1 MTDLKQSDKSFTY
14 RLIQILELNSL
25 ELNLMNGNVSGKLRQ
40 SLSSREVAKTKLRE
54 ESRKLDKGLNDLCTL
69 LFWSLEQTKFLGM
82 LELQFSIWT
91 SFRLRWSLGKKC
103 VLKQVP

>member
-1 MTDLKQSDKSFTY
+1 
-14 RLIQILELNSL
+14 
-25 ELNLMNGNVSGKLRQ
+25 MNGNVSGKLRQ

-82 LELQFSIWT
+82 LELQFSIWAV
-91 SFRLRWSLGKKC
+91 SGCAGHWEKIVSLNKSHSATEIWGWHDFK
-103 VLKQVP
+103 PN